1 MTGFLI
7 RPKTRT
13 STPPTKEQGLVRE
26 LAITGISRMLSSNMD
41 AGLRHCIVQGYS
53 DDLRMRCTFTLI
65 FSKVI
70 RQGARFD
77 GIETSI
83 SSPRKSRLCEVRFYL
98 VASAHRLIHEQ
109 MVRGD
114 TLLALAVAETTPVN
128 EVDMMLPVVV
138 NIFDTKSN
146 LLALLKA
153 VIEKEVTR
161 SGKCICNWRETSS
174 DAPKTDNSA
183 ELFRANTMC
192 TRFIATVAKV
202 HGYNYLRQIL
212 DPLVQQMLQ
221 LPPDITFQLD
231 PKKAGPTEIETN
243 LDTIRYLAQAFL
255 DVITNSVQFLPM

>member
-1 MTGFLI
+1 MH
-7 RPKTRT
+7 
-13 STPPTKEQGLVRE
+13 PTKEQGFVRE

-77 GIETSI
+77 GIETSATL
-83 SSPRKSRLCEVRFYL
+83 PRRNRLCEVRKVFKFGARWL
-98 VASAHRLIHEQ
+98 TVRQ

-128 EVDMMLPVVV
+128 EVDVMLPVVI
-138 NIFDTKSN
+138 NIFETKSS
-146 LLALLKA
+146 LLAVLKA
-153 VIEKEVTR
+153 VIDKEVTR
-161 SGKCICNWRETSS
+161 SGRYTRPSSETSS
-174 DAPKTDNSA
+174 DVPNAENSA

-192 TRFIATVAKV
+192 TRLIATVAKV

-221 LPPDITFQLD
+221 LPPETSFGLD
-231 PKKAGPTEIETN
+231 PKQATATQIETN
-243 LDTIRYLAQAFL
+243 VETIRYLAQAFL

>member
-1 MTGFLI
+1 MTRFLI

-13 STPPTKEQGLVRE
+13 PTPPTKEQGLVRE

-77 GIETSI
+77 GIEAAASL
-83 SSPRKSRLCEVRFYL
+83 PRRSRLCEVRFYH
-98 VASAHRLIHEQ
+98 VPSAHRLIHEQ

-128 EVDMMLPVVV
+128 EVDIMLPVVV

-161 SGKCICNWRETSS
+161 SGKCTCRWRETSS
-174 DAPKTDNSA
+174 DSPCTDNSA

-221 LPPDITFQLD
+221 LPSDITFQLD
-231 PKKAGPTEIETN
+231 PKRATPAEIETN